1 MEERHSVTFLDS
13 DKVIDA
19 PEYEMV
25 STQSAAI
32 EQDGSFPDMSDNNIN
47 NSTTTTNTKITP
59 PTTNNTIIEEAQ
71 ECLAQALLM
80 FLYADLRLLSATG
93 RINTKF
99 ETLW

>member
-1 MEERHSVTFLDS
+1 MEKRHSVTFLS
-13 DKVIDA
+13 DKVVIDA

-25 STQSAAI
+25 IPPSSSV
-32 EQDGSFPDMSDNNIN
+32 EDGSFQFSEI
-47 NSTTTTNTKITP
+47 TTTTKTTA

>member
-1 MEERHSVTFLDS
+1 MEKRHSVTFLS
-13 DKVIDA
+13 DKVVIDA

-25 STQSAAI
+25 SPPSSSA
-32 EQDGSFPDMSDNNIN
+32 EDGSFQFSEI
-47 NSTTTTNTKITP
+47 TTTTKTTA